1 MLSRLA
7 FVSALAAT
15 AVVSAPA
22 SAADTDIRLSSL
34 GFLPLRAKHAS
45 IVLPA
50 TSFNVVRDADGVSV
64 LSGAL
69 TGPITDPDMNE
80 SVLTADFS
88 MLTDPGTYHL
98 EVDGVGRSV
107 SFPIDG
113 DVYRNTFV
121 TAMLGFYGWRC
132 GTEVSFDYAG
142 THFGYPACHLQDAQ
156 TEPLGGTGVRDGIGG
171 WHDAGDFGKYT
182 VNSAFSVGMLLAA
195 WEDYQPALEPIALAI
210 PETGGALP
218 DFLDEV
224 KWELSWIL
232 KMQYSPT
239 DGRVAHKITEP
250 SHPGF
255 IMPQTDTAARSFVP
269 YGTAATADF
278 VASLAKASRAYRPYD
293 PAFADQCLAAARVS
307 YDYLV
312 ANPANVAANETGFI
326 GTQYSSADDDERLWA
341 AAEMWAATGDAAAL
355 ADFETR
361 ARAQKDWVS
370 LDFDWSNV
378 KNLGIFTYLDA
389 VQPGRDEMLVGQFK
403 TALGLVAD
411 SLVSNQK
418 QGGYGRA
425 LTNYYWG
432 VNGSI
437 ARTCM
442 VLNNA
447 YRLVPKSD
455 YVDACAE
462 QLGFLFG
469 RNPFDRSF
477 VTGVGLNPPLHPH
490 HRPSAADGIDPPYP
504 GLLVGG
510 GWAYRAVSG
519 SPDIP
524 ACTLPA
530 GLCWSDDQANYEIN
544 EVAIN
549 WNAAFVYALA
559 SFVGGGA
566 QVPAGSGLG
575 AAGSAGNA
583 GNGAGG
589 AAAGAP
595 ASTGGSDGD
604 DHDSHH
610 SKAGCG
616 CAVGDTRARGLAW
629 LGLVAFGA
637 LLRRRRS
644 RFPE

>member
-7 FVSALAAT
+7 FFAVLGAT
-15 AVVSAPA
+15 LLIPMVA
-22 SAADTDIRLSSL
+22 SAADTDIRLSSI
-34 GFLPLRAKHAS
+34 GFLPLRAKRAS
-45 IVLPA
+45 VVLPA
-50 TSFNVVRDADGVSV
+50 TSFNVIRDADGTSV

-69 TGPITDPDMNE
+69 TGPLIDPDTNE

-107 SFPIDG
+107 SFPIDA
-113 DVYRNTFV
+113 DVYRSAFV
-121 TAMLGFYGWRC
+121 TTMLGFYGWRC
-132 GTEVSFDYAG
+132 GTDVSFDYGGA
-142 THFGYPACHLQDAQ
+142 HFGYPACHLQDAH
-156 TEPLGGTGVRDGIGG
+156 TEPLGGTGTRDGIGG

-182 VNSAFSVGMLLAA
+182 VNSAFSVGILLAA
-195 WEDYQPALEPIALAI
+195 WEDYRTALEPVALSI

-224 KWELSWIL
+224 RWEVSWLL

-239 DGRVAHKITEP
+239 DGRVSHKITEP

-255 IMPQTDTAARSFVP
+255 IMPQSDNSARSFVS

-278 VASLAKASRAYRPYD
+278 VGSLAKASRAYRPYD
-293 PAFADQCLAAARVS
+293 PAFADQCLNAARVS

-312 ANPANVAANETGFI
+312 ANPAMVAANETGFI
-326 GTQYSSADDDERLWA
+326 GTQYSSMDDDERLWA

-361 ARAQKDWVS
+361 ARALPDWVS
-370 LDFDWSNV
+370 VDFDWSNV
-378 KNLGIFTYLDA
+378 KNLGIFSYLGSEL
-389 VQPGRDEMLVGQFK
+389 PGRDPTLVQNFK
-403 TALGLVAD
+403 TALGLAAGT
-411 SLVSNQK
+411 LVSNQRR
-418 QGGYGRA
+418 GGYGRA

-432 VNGSI
+432 VNGSL

-442 VLNNA
+442 LLGNA
-447 YRLVPKSD
+447 YRLVPNSD
-455 YVDACAE
+455 YVDACAD

-469 RNPFDRSF
+469 RNPFDRSL

-490 HRPSAADGIDPPYP
+490 HRPSAADGLDPPYP

-510 GWAYRAVSG
+510 GWVYREISG
-519 SPDIP
+519 PPVIP

-530 GLCWSDDQANYEIN
+530 GLCWSDDQANYETN

-549 WNAAFVYALA
+549 WNAALVYALA

-566 QVPAGSGLG
+566 QVPTGGSGTG
-575 AAGSAGNA
+575 AAGSAGN
-583 GNGAGG
+583 GAGG
-589 AAAGAP
+589 APMAAMGGLGGAE
-595 ASTGGSDGD
+595 AD
-604 DHDSHH
+604 DHDSHPA
-610 SKAGCG
+610 KAGCG
-616 CAVGDTRARGLAW
+616 CSLHSGRSRELAW
-629 LGLVAFGA
+629 LSLLGLGA
-637 LLRRRRS
+637 LLGRRRAA
-644 RFPE
+644 FPND